1 MNPKHENEEELVYVL
16 INVFFS
22 EQYLSY
28 LREFVFNATIN
39 IYKNRFFIYILY
51 TFNQLDGQN
60 ITMHGYIQ
68 PILTVYVSRNF

>member
-16 INVFFS
+16 INGFFS

-51 TFNQLDGQN
+51 TFNQLYGQS
-60 ITMHGYIQ
+60 IMHRYIQ
-68 PILTVYVSRNF
+68 PILTVHVSRNF